1 MFTMNT
7 YKKITSYNILHDI
20 SHTNHKQQ
28 ILLLTTSMARYSNQ
42 SGVCVSWK

>member
-20 SHTNHKQQ
+20 SHTNH
-28 ILLLTTSMARYSNQ
+28 
-42 SGVCVSWK
+42 